1 MAKISPIKR
10 SNLCAMCI
18 ALCCVLP
25 IAFHA
30 LSLGHTFSPMH
41 IPVLLCGMI
50 CGPAYGAF
58 CGIAGPVLSS
68 LLTSMP
74 SVTGLISMV
83 PELVAYGCV
92 SGMLMKRVRTGK
104 LSLDL
109 YLSLV
114 PAMLAGRV
122 VGGIASALFY
132 LGNSSAYSFE
142 LFVTSYFVTALPGI
156 VLHLVVVPTLAVVLA
171 KAGVIPTRY
180 HKSTKE

>member
-1 MAKISPIKR
+1 MAKLSPIKR

-25 IAFHA
+25 MAFHA

-41 IPVLLCGMI
+41 IPVLLCGML
-50 CGPAYGAF
+50 CGSAYGVF

-74 SVTGLISMV
+74 SMTGLISMV
-83 PELVAYGCV
+83 PELVTYGFV
-92 SGMLMKRVRTGK
+92 SGILMKRVRTGK

-109 YLSLV
+109 YLALV
-114 PAMLAGRV
+114 PAMLAGRA

-132 LGNSSAYSFE
+132 LGTSGAYSLE
-142 LFVTSYFVTALPGI
+142 VFVTSYFVTALPAI
-156 VLHLVVVPTLAVVLA
+156 VLHLVLVPMLVAVLA
-171 KAGVIPTRY
+171 KAGVIPARY
-180 HKSTKE
+180 HKATKE

>member
-25 IAFHA
+25 LAFHA

-41 IPVLLCGMI
+41 IPVLLCGML

-74 SVTGLISMV
+74 SATGLISMI
-83 PELVAYGCV
+83 PELITYGFV
-92 SGMLMKRVRTGK
+92 SGVLMKRVRTGR
-104 LSLDL
+104 LSADI
-109 YLSLV
+109 YLALV
-114 PAMLAGRV
+114 PAMVAGRV

-132 LGNSSAYSFE
+132 LGTSGAYSFE
-142 LFVTSYFVTALPGI
+142 LFVTSYFITALPGI
-156 VLHLVVVPTLAVVLA
+156 VLHLVLVPALTAVLA
-171 KAGVIPTRY
+171 KAGMIPSRY
-180 HKSTKE
+180 YKATKE